1 MRDCCTVNPQVGEI
15 NKMSFIITVALV
27 SVWITVTS
35 CITLGPSTGPGTS
48 APNTF
53 SNINPY
59 IVNTLQYIW
68 QSGTSCEVIFNA
80 NPSNPTGDYRIDAG
94 GKITTIH
101 CNMDQKL
108 CGKDGPWTRIGYL
121 DMSQSLHN
129 CPLNWEE
136 YTKDTGGI
144 RTCQR
149 RSSGASCD
157 SVIIPSLDI
166 EYKEI
171 CGRVV
176 GYQYAS
182 PDGIAPAWYRK
193 DINNY
198 YVDGVSITRG
208 TPRQHVWTLI
218 AGLNQNGI
226 CVSYNYQCPCYRGCD
241 GKSCSQWA
249 KVESFIGNDWY
260 CESGNNDRNTWHY
273 QSYMSDPLWNGN
285 GCSTAESDCCAQ
297 KPGQPAPQ
305 PWFYKEVITGGTKDH
320 LEIRIC
326 SDEDK
331 SNEDVLVAMYEL
343 YVK

>member
-1 MRDCCTVNPQVGEI
+1 MSCTVCILLNLEI
-15 NKMSFIITVALV
+15 MSCIITVALV

-35 CITLGPSTGPGTS
+35 CITFPSTSTS
-48 APNTF
+48 VPNTF
-53 SNINPY
+53 SNVNPY

-121 DMSQSLHN
+121 DMSESLHN

-136 YTKDTGGI
+136 YAQDTGGI

-157 SVIIPSLDI
+157 SVIIPSTDI
-166 EYKEI
+166 QYTEI

-182 PDGIAPAWYRK
+182 PDAVYSNGQ
-193 DINNY
+193 DINSYN

-208 TPRQHVWTLI
+208 TPRQHVWTLM
-218 AGLNQNGI
+218 AGLNQNGEYGYY
-226 CVSYNYQCPCYRGCD
+226 SQCPCYTGC
-241 GKSCSQWA
+241 GGRSCSQWRKA
-249 KVESFIGNDWY
+249 QSFIGNDWY
-260 CESGNNDRNTWHY
+260 CESGNNDYYTWNY
-273 QSYMSDPLWNGN
+273 KSYMSDPLWDGQ
-285 GCSTAESDCCAQ
+285 GCSTDEFACCAQ
-297 KPGQPAPQ
+297 KSGQPPQ
-305 PWFYKEVITGGTKDH
+305 PWFYKFIPGGTKDN

-326 SDEDK
+326 ADEDK
-331 SNEDVLVAMYEL
+331 YYADVLVTMYEL